1 MAGAWK
7 NYPDERR
14 AEENEEGSELIYDKI
29 IFVVNVF
36 YTQVCVCVCSQC
48 NENCFVITDSRSRGE
63 AATPTVTRVWVIA
76 SGPSSAM
83 RGRFFSATVVH
94 HKKQKNEKKKHADW
108 G

>member
-36 YTQVCVCVCSQC
+36 YTQVCVCV
-48 NENCFVITDSRSRGE
+48 
-63 AATPTVTRVWVIA
+63 A
-76 SGPSSAM
+76 SVM
-83 RGRFFSATVVH
+83 RTALSLQIPDPEG
-94 HKKQKNEKKKHADW
+94 KQRPQQLQES